1 MKVCTVKPLKSP
13 DIHEQQF
20 VFRGERAFIL
30 EVEFLWT
37 TVITVILK
45 RIKLVY
51 DKGFFTVEPLRVH
64 RIMISLQIWKA
75 LKKHYKQEKS
85 KMIHAFW
92 WSLTQLPFSK
102 KFR

>member
-51 DKGFFTVEPLRVH
+51 DKGF
-64 RIMISLQIWKA
+64 SL
-75 LKKHYKQEKS
+75 
-85 KMIHAFW
+85 
-92 WSLTQLPFSK
+92 
-102 KFR
+102 